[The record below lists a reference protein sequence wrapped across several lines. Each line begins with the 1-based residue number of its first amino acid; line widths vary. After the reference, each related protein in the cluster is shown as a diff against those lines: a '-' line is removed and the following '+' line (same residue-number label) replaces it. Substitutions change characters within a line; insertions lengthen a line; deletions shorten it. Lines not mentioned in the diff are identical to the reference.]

1 MDRIGKAL
9 VTGMPAKLTTLA
21 TVAVLASCGPE
32 TSVAS
37 TNPSGTTPAA
47 PTQPAIVPAP
57 TASASAGAPALPVTN
72 TAPASPTA
80 AAPVLPPSAAG
91 VNPAPAVQPPAA
103 TGAQPVAPAA
113 ATGGKKLAMDE
124 CNLHTNFA
132 GDEYCILPPPP
143 DKGFQAHWG
152 PSNYDKPEAQ
162 YVMQPGQEDVVNMT
176 VTSTNTSEVKYYF
189 RQYRMRPGSHH
200 VIFTSNGRRLGGT
213 QNLAKDNPENGEI
226 PPENEGVGMPLAAR
240 SPINA
245 NMHFYNVGEKPIL
258 REIWVNFWYKDP
270 ATVKETAKEVFS
282 MTGVTAAVAHS
293 HVVVGAS
300 CPIMGSGRVLS
311 LYGHRHM
318 NSVRFSIFHTT
329 GGKKS
334 LILEDYD
341 PHDPAAFDFNSL
353 ITNPMPDASKKQ
365 AGAFSGILNL
375 KQGDTLD
382 FECEIINNTNK
393 NFTGANEAN
402 DDEMCIMV
410 GDSVGASVQP
420 LCQAIPARRIMGN

>member
-1 MDRIGKAL
+1 MDRIGKAFLTCTRCTL
-9 VTGMPAKLTTLA
+9 VTLTALA
-21 TVAVLASCGPE
+21 GCGSEAS
-32 TSVAS
+32 SVS
-37 TNPSGTTPAA
+37 TNPGSALPANTQPASVAA
-47 PTQPAIVPAP
+47 PTAN
-57 TASASAGAPALPVTN
+57 ASAGAPAAPVATN
-72 TAPASPTA
+72 VAAVAPAG
-80 AAPVLPPSAAG
+80 AAPVAQPSAA
-91 VNPAPAVQPPAA
+91 VPPAAAAQPSAATSAQPPAA
-103 TGAQPVAPAA
+103 PAA
-113 ATGGKKLAMDE
+113 GAKKLAMGE
-124 CNLHTNFA
+124 CNLHTNYA

-162 YVMQPGQEDVVNMT
+162 YVMQPGEEDVVNMT
-176 VTSTNTSEVKYYF
+176 VTSTNTTEIKYYF

-300 CPIMGSGRVLS
+300 CPIMGNGRALS

-329 GGKKS
+329 GGKKT

-353 ITNPMPDASKKQ
+353 IKNPMPDAAKKQ

-420 LCQAIPARRIMGN
+420 LCQALPARRITSN